1 MESCKHMNFEANVL
15 VRIEDQ
21 GRFVAEIHIRCRDCG
36 TPFQFMGLKPGFD
49 FDGATVS
56 LDGLEASIGIHPQG
70 ARPNPMQEMLGT
82 ASRAQTNPRKAN
94 HDSRRIYPHGT
105 GCGFSRR
112 VDKSLG

>member
-1 MESCKHMNFEANVL
+1 MQQMRRKRTPERQGLIEMESCKHMNFEANVL

-36 TPFQFMGLKPGFD
+36 ISFQFMGLKPGFD

-70 ARPNPMQEMLGT
+70 ARPNPMQEMLGY
-82 ASRAQTNPRKAN
+82 SFKSTN
-94 HDSRRIYPHGT
+94 
-105 GCGFSRR
+105 
-112 VDKSLG
+112 

>member
-1 MESCKHMNFEANVL
+1 MNAAVWCRGLPALRATRKPKSNPRKAGIEMESCKHMNFEANVQ

-70 ARPNPMQEMLGT
+70 ARPNPMQQLMGY
-82 ASRAQTNPRKAN
+82 SFKSTN
-94 HDSRRIYPHGT
+94 
-105 GCGFSRR
+105 
-112 VDKSLG
+112 